1 MIAQR
6 LLPRTVTLV
15 ANVAKLLL
23 GRDAQGN
30 GGLEGVLNGATRATL
45 VLTSDIADPTLVMM
59 QVQATRSGTPTDKP
73 TAAPLTVPPS
83 GSLVIEL
90 DEQDCAAHA
99 VLFYAQSVGAG
110 DLTVEWE
117 AMR

>member
-1 MIAQR
+1 VITQR

-15 ANVAKLLL
+15 ANVAKLIL

-30 GGLEGVLNGATRATL
+30 GGLEGVLNGATRASL
-45 VLTSDIADPTLVMM
+45 VIASDIANPTLVMM
-59 QVQATRSGTPTDKP
+59 QVQATRGGTPTDKP
-73 TAAPLTVPPS
+73 SAAALVVPPS

-90 DEQDCAAHA
+90 DAQDCAAYA